1 MYPVLDGPLSHSGKT
16 YQTGEMAPLSPEE
29 AVALFAIGIVGEL
42 AGDKP
47 DPIVQQEGEPP
58 PVVQQEEETPQEDE
72 PPLMTPQEAA
82 ALFATD
88 SLVNLNTAS
97 NEELQTLPNIG
108 KGLSARIEKSRPIQN
123 LEGLEELLGLTPA
136 QWSEISSLVT
146 I

>member
-47 DPIVQQEGEPP
+47 VVQQEDEPP
-58 PVVQQEEETPQEDE
+58 PVVQQEEETPQEE
-72 PPLMTPQEAA
+72 PPLMTPKEAV